1 LRFLVEE
8 RLPERSIPAREV
20 EAMLGDYLPLLFM
33 TAAVAALVAFI
44 LVASSLLSRNRP
56 TRGKAN
62 TYECGMTPVGDARR
76 PTQARFF
83 VTAVLFILFDIESVF
98 LIPWALNLK
107 ALRGRMGGLLFFE
120 MLFFLLVLGVGLA
133 YVWKKGGLDW
143 KR

>member
-1 LRFLVEE
+1 
-8 RLPERSIPAREV
+8 
-20 EAMLGDYLPLLFM
+20 MLGDYLPLLFM

-44 LVASSLLSRNRP
+44 LVASSLFSRNRP

-62 TYECGMTPVGDARR
+62 TYECGMTPVGDARKPNR
-76 PTQARFF
+76 ARFF
-83 VTAVLFILFDIESVF
+83 VTAVLFLLFDIESVF

-107 ALRGRMGGLLFFE
+107 ALKNRMGGLLFFE
-120 MLFFLLVLGVGLA
+120 MLFFLLALGVGLA